1 MAENAAAVET
11 VEAMQSVVGQ
21 PVVALAQTQNL
32 DYIENVDQSNI
43 LTGILYG
50 IKANQE
56 VLQRIEDNTANQTQA
71 LEQQADITANQTQ
84 ALEQQADIQE
94 EQIRE
99 AGDVA
104 GETALEQP
112 AGGGILT
119 DAFKEKIGN
128 IKDIVKQAGGGIANF
143 GRSIGG
149 LFGPKGML
157 LVLGA
162 TFFALKD
169 KLPMVTGGLTNVV
182 KTIQDKIIP
191 PIMNLWENIL
201 KPFITKFVDGF
212 LKSLPNVLEGIGTM
226 IDGLVSIL
234 TGDFKEGFKQLFSG
248 AGSILKGGVDFI
260 LNFFGTSTD
269 ELWAS
274 TKQFFTDILEG
285 IKAPFIAVYDFIKP
299 GGTGDQML
307 AEYIY
312 EPIENFIENVK
323 TFFTDLWDGAV
334 QAVKDTFAGIG
345 NFFSNIVDRVKTSIN
360 SAIDSLPLPKFIKD
374 KLKLETKA
382 TREADERIT
391 ETGIKGKYVDESV
404 TGMERERR
412 SGGDGALTSE
422 AAAEVAGEGY
432 YELKMGKLGEQLRGI
447 LSEKELKEFQ
457 KLDEDEQLD
466 YLREFDEKEFARRRK
481 ILDLN
486 DKEYAFQ
493 QKLAELRA
501 KGKARKPEFGGEI
514 VSPDDQLLMDNEAYA
529 NRTRQMKEDSA
540 AMQRRDEGKVNVV
553 NTRGGDSN
561 VNTANNTYT
570 NIMEDT
576 NTSDNSL
583 RNYLSA

>member
-71 LEQQADITANQTQ
+71 LEQQADI
-84 ALEQQADIQE
+84 QE

-99 AGDVA
+99 SGDVA

-119 DAFKEKIGN
+119 DAFKDKIGN

-169 KLPMVTGGLTNVV
+169 KLPMVTEGLTNVV
-182 KTIQDKIIP
+182 KTIQEKIVP

-307 AEYIY
+307 QEYIY
-312 EPIENFIENVK
+312 TPIDNFLTNVK
-323 TFFTDLWDGAV
+323 DFFVGLWDGAI
-334 QAVKDTFAGIG
+334 QAVKDTFSSIG
-345 NFFSNIVDRVKTSIN
+345 DFFSSIVDRVKTSIN

-391 ETGIKGKYVDESV
+391 ETGIKGKYTDESI
-404 TGMERERR
+404 TGMQRERMTGGGATMEEGFAEAKGEKYGEAR
-412 SGGDGALTSE
+412 ITKSGTS
-422 AAAEVAGEGY
+422 GY
-432 YELKMGKLGEQLRGI
+432 DYAYGIMTPQQMTEFNKLKTT
-447 LSEKELKEFQ
+447 
-457 KLDEDEQLD
+457 DEQLD
-466 YLREFDEKEFARRRK
+466 YLKNLDDEEQKRREMILNLRDDKIAFDKKNADYVKKYKVDE
-481 ILDLN
+481 
-486 DKEYAFQ
+486 
-493 QKLAELRA
+493 
-501 KGKARKPEFGGEI
+501 PEFM
-514 VSPDDQLLMDNEAYA
+514 SPDDQLLKDDIAYR
-529 NRTRQMKEDSA
+529 NTQRQKVA
-540 AMQRRDEGKVNVV
+540 AMKPEDTTGTGTINQVI
-553 NTRGGDSN
+553 SP
-561 VNTANNTYT
+561 NTANNTIVNNSQNVST
-570 NIMEDT
+570 VKLDT
-576 NTSDNSL
+576 GIDPYAEKLAN
-583 RNYLSA
+583 AFG

>member
-32 DYIENVDQSNI
+32 DYIENVDQSNT

-56 VLQRIEDNTANQTQA
+56 VLQRIEDNTANQ
-71 LEQQADITANQTQ
+71 NQ

-119 DAFKEKIGN
+119 DAFKDKIGN

-169 KLPMVTGGLTNVV
+169 KLPMVTEGLTNVV
-182 KTIQDKIIP
+182 KTIQEKIVP

-307 AEYIY
+307 QEYIY
-312 EPIENFIENVK
+312 TPIDNFLTNVK
-323 TFFTDLWDGAV
+323 DFFVGLWDGAI
-334 QAVKDTFAGIG
+334 QAVKDTFSSIG
-345 NFFSNIVDRVKTSIN
+345 DFFSSIVDRVKTSIN

-391 ETGIKGKYVDESV
+391 ETGVKGKYVDESI
-404 TGMERERR
+404 TGMQRERMTGGGATMEEGFAEAKGEKYGEAR
-412 SGGDGALTSE
+412 ITKSGTS
-422 AAAEVAGEGY
+422 GY
-432 YELKMGKLGEQLRGI
+432 DYAYGIMTPQQMTEFNKLKTT
-447 LSEKELKEFQ
+447 
-457 KLDEDEQLD
+457 DEQLD
-466 YLREFDEKEFARRRK
+466 YLKNLDDEEQKRREMILKLRDEKIAFDKKNADYIKKYKVQEKEFM
-481 ILDLN
+481 
-486 DKEYAFQ
+486 
-493 QKLAELRA
+493 
-501 KGKARKPEFGGEI
+501 
-514 VSPDDQLLMDNEAYA
+514 SPDDQLLADDIAYRNIQKQKA
-529 NRTRQMKEDSA
+529 A
-540 AMQRRDEGKVNVV
+540 AMKPEDTSTSGTINQVI
-553 NTRGGDSN
+553 SP
-561 VNTANNTYT
+561 NTANNTVVNNSQSVSTVKLDTGVDPYT
-570 NIMEDT
+570 EK
-576 NTSDNSL
+576 
-583 RNYLSA
+583 LSNASYS

>member
-71 LEQQADITANQTQ
+71 LEQQADI
-84 ALEQQADIQE
+84 QE

-119 DAFKEKIGN
+119 DAFKDKIGN
-128 IKDIVKQAGGGIANF
+128 IKDIVKKAGGGIANF

-149 LFGPKGML
+149 LFGPKGIL
-157 LVLGA
+157 LALGA

-169 KLPMVTGGLTNVV
+169 QLPMVTENL
-182 KTIQDKIIP
+182 KTIIIAFKEKLLP
-191 PIMNLWENIL
+191 PIIDFWNKVL
-201 KPFITKFVDGF
+201 KPFITKVYEGF
-212 LKSLPNVLEGIGTM
+212 GKSIPTVFEGIGTV
-226 IDGLVSIL
+226 IDGLISIFQ
-234 TGDFKEGFKQLFSG
+234 GDFVEGFKKIFKGILLG
-248 AGSILKGGVDFI
+248 AKGIADFF
-260 LNFFGTSTD
+260 LNFIGTSTD
-269 ELWAS
+269 EIGES
-274 TKQFFTDILEG
+274 IKQFFTDILDG

-345 NFFSNIVDRVKTSIN
+345 NFFSSIVDRVKTSIN
-360 SAIDSLPLPKFIKD
+360 GAIDSLPLPGFIKD

-382 TREADERIT
+382 SKEAGERIT
-391 ETGIKGKYVDESV
+391 ETGVKGKYADQSI
-404 TGMERERR
+404 TGMERERMTGGGATMEEGFAEAKGEKYGTAKITK
-412 SGGDGALTSE
+412 SGTSGYDFAAGVLTPKQMTE
-422 AAAEVAGEGY
+422 FNK
-432 YELKMGKLGEQLRGI
+432 LKTT
-447 LSEKELKEFQ
+447 
-457 KLDEDEQLD
+457 DEQLQ
-466 YLREFDEKEFARRRK
+466 YLKNLDDEEQKRREMIMKLRDDKIAFDKRMLI
-481 ILDLN
+481 IL
-486 DKEYAFQ
+486 K
-493 QKLAELRA
+493 
-501 KGKARKPEFGGEI
+501 
-514 VSPDDQLLMDNEAYA
+514 
-529 NRTRQMKEDSA
+529 
-540 AMQRRDEGKVNVV
+540 
-553 NTRGGDSN
+553 
-561 VNTANNTYT
+561 
-570 NIMEDT
+570 NIKYKKKNLCHQT
-576 NTSDNSL
+576 I
-583 RNYLSA
+583 NY